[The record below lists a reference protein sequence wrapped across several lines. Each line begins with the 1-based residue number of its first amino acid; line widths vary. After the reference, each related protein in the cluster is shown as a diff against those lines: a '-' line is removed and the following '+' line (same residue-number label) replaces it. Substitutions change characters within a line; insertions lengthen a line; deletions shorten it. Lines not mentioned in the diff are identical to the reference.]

1 MGTAFIL
8 QACVILKQPV
18 KLKILLYLCD
28 FLFNYNAL
36 NFCFSSIGWGSGV
49 GCQGLKHTQSK
60 ESPRREETRNGK
72 HQPLQHM
79 YNKLN

>member
-18 KLKILLYLCD
+18 KLNILLYLCD

-36 NFCFSSIGWGSGV
+36 NFCFSSMDEDQGLDE
-49 GCQGLKHTQSK
+49 GLKHTQSK

>member
-1 MGTAFIL
+1 MDEDQGL
-8 QACVILKQPV
+8 
-18 KLKILLYLCD
+18 D
-28 FLFNYNAL
+28 E
-36 NFCFSSIGWGSGV
+36 
-49 GCQGLKHTQSK
+49 GLKHTQSK